1 MLITGWLE
9 MILNGIQFEKKVP
22 LNAALLAECPKL
34 SMINFKISNNIL
46 IWLSLHYFLKFFV
59 VISRHLRHGL
69 PFWEKY
75 I

>member
-9 MILNGIQFEKKVP
+9 MILNGIQLGKKVL
-22 LNAALLAECPKL
+22 LNAAFLAECPKS

-46 IWLSLHYFLKFFV
+46 IWLSLHCFLKFFV
-59 VISRHLRHGL
+59 VISRHLS
-69 PFWEKY
+69 PSMAFWEKY

>member
-59 VISRHLRHGL
+59 VISRYSCRSLA
-69 PFWEKY
+69 FSKKY